1 MFGEMMNDIVVLEKQ
16 NGQKFENIQADVQSN
31 MIFINDAQ
39 LPIEEGDKLLRTLP
53 NGLTESYIVVDRG
66 FYEGFVGFP
75 AHYQVKVRKSSAVN
89 KQQKNIVR
97 NYNVTANAPIYGM
110 QIGGNGN
117 QQSVNVN
124 GQNISDVVDNFKK
137 LIATSTI
144 SELEKEDAIEALE
157 RISKL
162 SSEELTP
169 GVMERVTS
177 RLGIISSIL
186 TNATG
191 IYDQAL
197 PFLST
202 LQKYFNRT
210 E

>member
-1 MFGEMMNDIVVLEKQ
+1 MFGEMMNDIVTLEKQ
-16 NGQKFENIQADVQSN
+16 NGEKFENIPADVQSN

-66 FYEGFVGFP
+66 FYEAFIDFP
-75 AHYQVKVRKSSAVN
+75 AHYQVKVRKSSTIN
-89 KQQKNIVR
+89 TQQKSIVR

-124 GQNISDVVDNFKK
+124 EQNISDLVNNLRK

-162 SSEELTP
+162 SNEELTP

-177 RLGIISSIL
+177 RFGVISSII

-191 IYDQAL
+191 IYNQAL
-197 PFLST
+197 PLLST
-202 LQKYFNRT
+202 LQQYFNRA

>member
-1 MFGEMMNDIVVLEKQ
+1 MMNDMVALQKQ
-16 NGQKFENIQADVQSN
+16 NGEKFENIQANVQSN
-31 MIFINDAQ
+31 MIFIDDAQ

-66 FYEGFVGFP
+66 FNEAFIDFP
-75 AHYQVKVRKSSAVN
+75 AHYQVKVRKSSTIN
-89 KQQKNIVR
+89 TQQKNIVR

-124 GQNISDVVDNFKK
+124 GQNINDIVDNLRK
-137 LIATSTI
+137 LIAASTI
-144 SELEKEDAIEALE
+144 SVLEKDDAIEALE

-162 SSEELTP
+162 SNEELTP

-177 RLGIISSIL
+177 RLGVISSIL
-186 TNATG
+186 SNATG

-197 PFLST
+197 PLLST
-202 LQKYFNRT
+202 LQQYFNQT
-210 E
+210 